1 MNKNMK
7 KETDGETSVQQRA
20 KYLRPDMN
28 VYKMELAGIIADSGG
43 GNSKVMT
50 PTDNS
55 SDDNNSGRGS
65 DYTSPWK

>member
-1 MNKNMK
+1 
-7 KETDGETSVQQRA
+7 
-20 KYLRPDMN
+20 MN